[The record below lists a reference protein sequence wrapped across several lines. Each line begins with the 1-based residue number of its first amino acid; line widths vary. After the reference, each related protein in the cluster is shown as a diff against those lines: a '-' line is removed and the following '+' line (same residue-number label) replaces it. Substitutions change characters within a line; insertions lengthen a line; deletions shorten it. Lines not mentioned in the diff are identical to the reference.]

1 MKFNGIDQITSII
14 KDTNLDGIDHK
25 CVIYKI

>member
-14 KDTNLDGIDHK
+14 KYTNLDGIDHK
-25 CVIYKI
+25 GAVSKN